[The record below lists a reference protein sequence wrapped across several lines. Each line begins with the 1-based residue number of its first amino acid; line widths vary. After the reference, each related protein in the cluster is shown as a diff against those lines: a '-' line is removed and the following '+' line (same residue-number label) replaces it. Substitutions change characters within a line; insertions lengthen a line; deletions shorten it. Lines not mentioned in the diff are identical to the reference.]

1 MRALASVNYNVI
13 LHIKIPNAIFYCNNV
28 KRNGQKTRTT
38 LAIGTWVENWTI
50 NKP

>member
-1 MRALASVNYNVI
+1 MQYFIAI
-13 LHIKIPNAIFYCNNV
+13 LNV